1 MTRQTRH
8 EDGLFHINGHKYAE
22 LHGSRVQV
30 MNGTAY
36 ETNGGLKKAGL
47 IKNKWGRIVSL
58 RKHKSA
64 KKEKRLVKAG
74 FLTQKGKFGYVKKD
88 AKTRKNRSGKN
99 KN

>member
-1 MTRQTRH
+1 MHRQTRH
-8 EDGLFHINGHKYAE
+8 EDGLFHINGHKYTE

-30 MNGTAY
+30 MNGNAY
-36 ETNGGLKKAGL
+36 STNGGLKKSDL

-74 FLTQKGKFGYVKKD
+74 FLTQKGKFGFVKKEV
-88 AKTRKNRSGKN
+88 KTRKNRSTKN
-99 KN
+99 KK